1 MIFLHPKKHYHF
13 LGSFAIS
20 TFQFPL
26 VWTLTRMKAM
36 KMSANPRQILLLVV
50 APSVEDGWNVDVDEW
65 PPLWSKVPGP
75 ANAIEN
81 SIPGFGG

>member
-1 MIFLHPKKHYHF
+1 
-13 LGSFAIS
+13 
-20 TFQFPL
+20 
-26 VWTLTRMKAM
+26 MKAM
-36 KMSANPRQILLLVV
+36 KMSANPRQILLLV
-50 APSVEDGWNVDVDEW
+50 APSAAEDGWNVDVDEW